1 MITYKEIQK
10 AKKNTLYQYTKIEY
24 KDDEPIEI
32 VEFFDR
38 KKCYI
43 DKVVRHYNQYG
54 IPVYKKVEDVRK
66 SIKKLTDFEYNKPV
80 IIIGRYYKV
89 TIIRESRNI
98 VVRNSGGKLLK
109 YFDRDSSPISTD
121 KIYIISYNDTTRM
134 EEGYFNG
141 WN

>member
-1 MITYKEIQK
+1 MITYKDIQK

-32 VEFFDR
+32 VEFFNH
-38 KKCYI
+38 KKYYI
-43 DKVVRHYNQYG
+43 NKVIKYNNQYG
-54 IPVYKKVEDVRK
+54 AEVYKKVEDVRK
-66 SIKKLTDFEYNKPV
+66 SIKRLTDFEYNKPV

-98 VVRNSGGKLLK
+98 VVRNVGGNLLK
-109 YFDRDSSPISTD
+109 YFDRDNPPISTD
-121 KIYIISYNDTTRM
+121 KTYIISYNDTTRM

-141 WN
+141 

>member
-32 VEFFDR
+32 VEFFDH
-38 KKCYI
+38 KKYYI
-43 DKVVRHYNQYG
+43 NKVIKYYNQYG
-54 IPVYKKVEDVRK
+54 AEAYKKVEDVRK
-66 SIKKLTDFEYNKPV
+66 SIKRLTDFEYNKPV
-80 IIIGRYYKV
+80 IIIGRYYKI

-98 VVRNSGGKLLK
+98 VVRNVGGNLFK
-109 YFDRDSSPISTD
+109 YFNRDNPPINTD
-121 KIYIISYNDTTRM
+121 KTYIISYNDTTKM

-141 WN
+141 